1 MSWQKSKIFTLDCA
15 AVIAG
20 LLIAA
25 PFFLIL
31 ASPFIAGY

>member
-1 MSWQKSKIFTLDCA
+1 MSWQKSKTVTVDCA

-20 LLIAA
+20 SLIAA